1 MAIYSTSILTAIIV
15 LLFIGFFTAVPWAI
29 HSYRKYGFL
38 SFWTSFVM
46 FSFIFYA
53 LSAYFLVI
61 LPLPEVRDTCA
72 IQSLD
77 TQHYQLIPFYFIYEI
92 LQGSYIVWSDPSTY
106 INFVRHS
113 SFLPAFLNL
122 LILLPL
128 GVYMK
133 YFRGKTMT
141 VKRMFIVGFS
151 VSLFF
156 ETTQITGLYGIYTCP
171 YRLFNVDDLILNT
184 LGSVIGFLIAPIILA
199 LLPSQEQVLEKSN
212 RVFKEGVVRPLPQ
225 LLAILV
231 DYIVVRLIV
240 STFFNGDDPVVN
252 LLSMTLG
259 LFVLQFLVP
268 LITKGSTLGTKI
280 LRFRMRKVVPEKT
293 WGTALLKRW
302 FALMAPWFVFQ
313 LFSIITRF
321 GTLDIDSTYYSFLV
335 WIQVI
340 MIFLQFLIIVI
351 LCIHVLVVLISK
363 NRQYFYFDKLAG
375 IIAQYKQKNMMGN

>member
-15 LLFIGFFTAVPWAI
+15 LLFIVFFTAVTWAI
-29 HSYRKYGFL
+29 HSFRNFVFL

-113 SFLPAFLNL
+113 SFLPAFLNV

-184 LGSVIGFLIAPIILA
+184 LGSIIGFLIAPIILA

-302 FALMAPWFVFQ
+302 FALMAPWFIFQ
-313 LFSIITRF
+313 LFSIVTR
-321 GTLDIDSTYYSFLV
+321 LYRKSTRLNS
-335 WIQVI
+335 
-340 MIFLQFLIIVI
+340 
-351 LCIHVLVVLISK
+351 
-363 NRQYFYFDKLAG
+363 
-375 IIAQYKQKNMMGN
+375 